1 MKKCVL
7 KLTTDSEKY
16 IKPSQLRGYFAKK
29 FPDIDLFHQYNE
41 NGENI
46 YRYPRIQYKNINN
59 NIIIFALNEGIDPLK
74 KIFLEVDVLNVENNK
89 IKIIEKNI
97 KVKKDMQLEVLKNYE
112 KYKFI
117 TPWVAL
123 NQKNYKKYKNTDN
136 YSDKKNLLERIMI
149 GNILSVCKSFDI
161 WIEEKIKINIE
172 KFKTVKVNSLHFEN
186 LMGFYVDF
194 KTNFKLFD
202 LLSLG
207 KQVSKGFGVVK
218 KRSS

>member
-1 MKKCVL
+1 
-7 KLTTDSEKY
+7 
-16 IKPSQLRGYFAKK
+16 
-29 FPDIDLFHQYNE
+29 
-41 NGENI
+41 
-46 YRYPRIQYKNINN
+46 
-59 NIIIFALNEGIDPLK
+59 
-74 KIFLEVDVLNVENNK
+74 
-89 IKIIEKNI
+89 
-97 KVKKDMQLEVLKNYE
+97 
-112 KYKFI
+112 
-117 TPWVAL
+117 
-123 NQKNYKKYKNTDN
+123 
-136 YSDKKNLLERIMI
+136 MI